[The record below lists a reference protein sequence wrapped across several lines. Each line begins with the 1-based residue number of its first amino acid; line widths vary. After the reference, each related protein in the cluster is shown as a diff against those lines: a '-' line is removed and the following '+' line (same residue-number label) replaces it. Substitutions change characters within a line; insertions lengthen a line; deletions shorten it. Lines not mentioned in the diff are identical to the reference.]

1 MKVLASIGALTLVSL
16 WAALAVYFPQV
27 VMGTA
32 GITFLI
38 SMMFIWELR

>member
-1 MKVLASIGALTLVSL
+1 MKLLASIGMLAVVAT
-16 WAALAVYFPQV
+16 WAALALNLPHV

-38 SMMFIWELR
+38 SLILIWDIK